1 MDNLLLLAAVALL
14 ALSQVLQKLG
24 AVTRLKGRSTA
35 AELLRAF
42 VSLPL
47 VLAFLSIVAGTILW
61 LAVLYRMDLSRAYPF
76 LGLGTV
82 LVVAL
87 SRIWL
92 REPVSLFRWF
102 GVGLIAFGISLVAG
116 S

>member
-1 MDNLLLLAAVALL
+1 MDNLLLVAAVLLL

-24 AVTRLKGRSTA
+24 AVSQLKGRTSF
-35 AELLRAF
+35 RDW
-42 VSLPL
+42 
-47 VLAFLSIVAGTILW
+47 VLAFLSPPLVFALGFIVAGTVLW

-76 LGLGTV
+76 LGLGTI

-87 SRIWL
+87 SRLWL
-92 REPVSLFRWF
+92 RERVSAFRWF
-102 GVGLIAFGISLVAG
+102 GVCLIAIGISLVAG